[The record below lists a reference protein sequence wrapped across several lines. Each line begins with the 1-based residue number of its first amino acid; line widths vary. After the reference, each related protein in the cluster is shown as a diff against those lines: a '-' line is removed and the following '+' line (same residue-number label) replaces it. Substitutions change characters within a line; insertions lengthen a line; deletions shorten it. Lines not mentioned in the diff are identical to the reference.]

1 MLKLMNPFLILPG
14 LFAVLAPGC
23 SFEVPRYPVSGTVA
37 IDGVAAGLTT
47 VKFLPADPNAD
58 LRNGGMT
65 MADGTGKFSIGADG
79 KNTGLP
85 AGEYKVTFTQTV
97 DSKGK
102 PIVGSGGKKSEAV
115 AGKEAVPDAYR
126 DVKTTPVS
134 VRVGRDAN
142 TFTFE
147 IKKK

>member
-1 MLKLMNPFLILPG
+1 MLYPMSRFLIVLG
-14 LFAVLAPGC
+14 LSTLLTPGC
-23 SFEVPRYPVSGTVA
+23 SFEEPRFPVSGTVA
-37 IDGVAAGLTT
+37 IDGVPAGLTT

-58 LRNGGMT
+58 PRFAGMT
-65 MADGTGKFSIGADG
+65 MADNTGKFTIGADG

-97 DSKGK
+97 DGSGK

-115 AGKEAVPDAYR
+115 AGKEAVPTAYR
-126 DVKTTPVS
+126 DIKTTPVT
-134 VRVGRDAN
+134 VLVGRNSN
-142 TFTFE
+142 TFTFD

>member
-1 MLKLMNPFLILPG
+1 MVNSMNGFLIFPG
-14 LFAVLAPGC
+14 LFAVLASGC
-23 SFEVPRYPVSGTVA
+23 SSEAPRYPVSGTIA

-47 VKFLPADPNAD
+47 VRFLPTDPNVDPRFA
-58 LRNGGMT
+58 GMT
-65 MADGTGKFSIGADG
+65 MADNTGKFSIGADG

-97 DSKGK
+97 DSSGK

-115 AGKEAVPDAYR
+115 AGKEAVPTAYR
-126 DVKTTPVS
+126 DAKTTPIIVQ
-134 VRVGRDAN
+134 VGRNSN
-142 TFTFE
+142 TFTFD